1 MWGNEL
7 VAVAAAILIIFNVVF
22 YPTIAMLAFFLAR
35 ATSDAK
41 LYDVWLTRILVLNG
55 LLFYAT
61 WTTIA
66 SLINLTITVQYDADY
81 NSSNAAYISLAL
93 LTATVITYFL
103 LENTLFDR
111 YLRYVFA
118 VYPVIIW
125 ALSAVLAKKWNSD
138 DPSGVNIF
146 TLVLL
151 IITVTL
157 AMLRI
162 VLFILFTVFRPL
174 RNRPEI
180 I

>member
-1 MWGNEL
+1 MWGNEK
-7 VAVAAAILIIFNVVF
+7 VAISAAILILFNLVF

-35 ATSDAK
+35 AASDAK
-41 LYDVWLTRILVLNG
+41 LYDLWLTRILALNG

-66 SLINLTITVQYDADY
+66 SLINLAAAVQYDADY
-81 NSSNAAYISLAL
+81 SGSNAAYISLSL

-103 LENTLFDR
+103 LENTLLDR

-125 ALSAVLAKKWNSD
+125 ALSAVLQKKWNSN

-151 IITVTL
+151 IITVVL
-157 AMLRI
+157 AILRI
-162 VLFILFTVFRPL
+162 LLFVLFMIFRPL
-174 RNRPEI
+174 RPKTTV
-180 I
+180 